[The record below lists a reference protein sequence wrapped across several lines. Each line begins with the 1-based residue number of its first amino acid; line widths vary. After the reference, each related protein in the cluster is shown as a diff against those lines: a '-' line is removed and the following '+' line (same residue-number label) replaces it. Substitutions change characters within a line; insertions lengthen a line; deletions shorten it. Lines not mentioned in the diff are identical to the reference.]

1 LETCVNKNY
10 SVPDEIAYTRS
21 RNKSNDSFGVAYSG
35 FFLGRAPCSS
45 AEGIYPAEQFF
56 TEAPAETKAGNNP
69 LWRLFCVCS
78 HEVYGSKDTL
88 LPQLLHWAK
97 SANSEPLSTVMVLS
111 IYVNG
116 RRPPSFGIHTVAMT
130 ASLAFPEISKAM

>member
-1 LETCVNKNY
+1 M
-10 SVPDEIAYTRS
+10 
-21 RNKSNDSFGVAYSG
+21 
-35 FFLGRAPCSS
+35 
-45 AEGIYPAEQFF
+45 
-56 TEAPAETKAGNNP
+56 
-69 LWRLFCVCS
+69 WRLFCVCS

-97 SANSEPLSTVMVLS
+97 TANSEPLSTVMVLS